1 MRSKILVVLFFWGVL
16 SGCSDNEIAYADI
29 YKVHQEFELQKLYAN
44 YIKAYKDSASAQIE
58 NYLMTVA
65 PEDTAGIEA
74 MKRSFYETVQ
84 KSVSLKTDSL
94 NAIIWKRLNPLI
106 QEYGRAK
113 KYKMILGA
121 NGSGTLLYSDSTLD
135 ISDDLIKYVNDE
147 YNRR

>member
-1 MRSKILVVLFFWGVL
+1 MRSKISLVLFFWGIL
-16 SGCSDNEIAYADI
+16 SGCSNNEIAYADI

-44 YIKAYKDSASAQIE
+44 YIKSYKDSASAQIE

-65 PEDTAGIEA
+65 PDDTASIEA

-106 QEYGRAK
+106 QEYGREK

>member
-58 NYLMTVA
+58 NYLMTEA